1 MKAYGFKYK
10 VDYVVEAESEEEAVI
25 AIADLIKRDWMGYI
39 GEGELTSLGTDE
51 EEMPDSHF

>member
-39 GEGELTSLGTDE
+39 GSLFNFWYIGTPLDT
-51 EEMPDSHF
+51 H